1 VSTTHHPHTDD
12 PRLQDPRLADPRY
25 QDPNV
30 RPPAYADPVVLPDR
44 ETVMADEVVDRPDGP
59 ATLARIIG
67 LVTGAAVTILGI
79 VALAKVDW
87 QNAEIDRPLV
97 AIQSMTFS
105 PVVAGVTVAIGLV
118 LILLAA
124 ARDGGTQV
132 AFGAILAVL
141 GVAILFADEL
151 HRSWSVTDRNGWL
164 ALGIGAITLLCG
176 FLAHGR
182 RAVVR
187 RRAETY
193 ARVR

>member
-1 VSTTHHPHTDD
+1 MSITHHPHTDD
-12 PRLQDPRLADPRY
+12 TRVQDPRLDPRY
-25 QDPNV
+25 QDP
-30 RPPAYADPVVLPDR
+30 RYQDPAYADPRVVAPAQ
-44 ETVMADEVVDRPDGP
+44 ETVVADEVVDRPDGP

-97 AIQSMTFS
+97 AIQNMLFS

-124 ARDGGTQV
+124 ARDGSTQV
-132 AFGAILAVL
+132 AFGVVLAVL
-141 GVAILFADEL
+141 GAAILFSDEL

-164 ALGIGAITLLCG
+164 ALGIGAVTLLCG
-176 FLAHGR
+176 LLANGR
-182 RAVVR
+182 RAYVR
-187 RRAETY
+187 RRAETLP
-193 ARVR
+193 RTR